1 MQLPILKSVTD
12 IRRDAKRVFEQVRK
26 KDEVVL
32 VTKNNDKVSVILS
45 PDHYQSIVEEN
56 ETLWEELEMERAIK
70 ATRGEKVYPLKDVI
84 SGKV

>member
-1 MQLPILKSVTD
+1 MQLPILKSITD

-26 KDEVVL
+26 KDEIIL

-45 PDHYQSIVEEN
+45 PDYYQSLIDER
-56 ETLWEELEMERAIK
+56 ETLWEELEMSRSKEATKKEK
-70 ATRGEKVYPLKDVI
+70 AYPLKDVI